1 MVVTNR
7 SSGPSQPIQTPHASG
22 AQCLVVPQLI
32 QVCSPCNR
40 NFNWLFVCP
49 LHFAAL
55 LLSGLPER
63 NDLFSLLLSLLSSAY
78 SSLFTTAV
86 LIQGSRK
93 VFFSSEPPISLSLS
107 CAQTSSQ
114 PCFSPRSFCPPCAQS
129 TSASSEARIFF
140 LFPGRDSL
148 TLETMED
155 RDDRMKLQLLRG
167 RAACMYNP
175 ALRTVPRYHLSSH

>member
-1 MVVTNR
+1 MAICLSATLRGAPIVRPAGEER
-7 SSGPSQPIQTPHASG
+7 S
-22 AQCLVVPQLI
+22 
-32 QVCSPCNR
+32 
-40 NFNWLFVCP
+40 
-49 LHFAAL
+49 
-55 LLSGLPER
+55 LLSPSLSPSVRVFFAFHHRGINPGLEE
-63 NDLFSLLLSLLSSAY
+63 SLLL
-78 SSLFTTAV
+78 
-86 LIQGSRK
+86 
-93 VFFSSEPPISLSLS
+93 EPPISL
-107 CAQTSSQ
+107 SSQ

-167 RAACMYNP
+167 KAACMYNP

>member
-1 MVVTNR
+1 MAICLSATLRGAPIVRPAGEER
-7 SSGPSQPIQTPHASG
+7 S
-22 AQCLVVPQLI
+22 
-32 QVCSPCNR
+32 
-40 NFNWLFVCP
+40 
-49 LHFAAL
+49 
-55 LLSGLPER
+55 LLSPSLSPFVRVFFAFHHRGINPGLEE
-63 NDLFSLLLSLLSSAY
+63 SLLL
-78 SSLFTTAV
+78 
-86 LIQGSRK
+86 
-93 VFFSSEPPISLSLS
+93 EPPISL
-107 CAQTSSQ
+107 SSQ